1 MIHLKIDNTEISVTE
16 GTTVLDAAKSVGI
29 EIPSMCYRKGFD
41 NHPSC
46 MVCLVK
52 DKKTGNLISSCA
64 LKATDGMEIIS
75 TDDEVREARKEAL
88 ELLMSDHVGDCEA
101 PCSITCPA
109 GMNIPQMNRLI
120 ASGKFEEALNVVKEE
135 IALPYVLGY
144 ICPAPCEKA
153 CRRKQ
158 VDEPVSICVLKRF
171 TAQQNHISEPKPQNQ
186 FSGKVAII
194 GSGPAGLASAYYLLK
209 MGYACVVFDKNENAG
224 GNLRY
229 AIPDSDLPKHALDA
243 EVEIIRQLGATF
255 RFNTLISVDNF
266 DSEIR
271 QKFDAVIVAT
281 GDIAN
286 SNHLINLFESSKV
299 GIPAD
304 EGTFATSLPGV
315 FACGSAIRSQKMAVR
330 AVAQGKAA
338 AISVGLYLKGKELQK
353 PVKMF
358 NSRFDKLT
366 PAEYAEYLKESIPDG
381 RLTPGKIIIEGFST
395 EEAMKEASRCL
406 HCDCRKLDNC
416 KLRIYSDAYK
426 IDRKKYVLGDRKVIS
441 KHFQHDTVVYEPEKC
456 IKCGLCVDITLQ
468 NNELTGLSYI
478 GRGFDV
484 RIDVPFSQSLKEA
497 LVNTADKCVEACPTG
512 ALSNKKK

>member
-1 MIHLKIDNTEISVTE
+1 
-16 GTTVLDAAKSVGI
+16 
-29 EIPSMCYRKGFD
+29 
-41 NHPSC
+41 
-46 MVCLVK
+46 
-52 DKKTGNLISSCA
+52 
-64 LKATDGMEIIS
+64 
-75 TDDEVREARKEAL
+75 
-88 ELLMSDHVGDCEA
+88 MSDHVGDCEA

-120 ASGKFEEALNVVKEE
+120 ASGKFEEALNAVKEE

-158 VDEPVSICVLKRF
+158 VDESVSICILKRF
-171 TAQQNHISEPKPQNQ
+171 TAQHNHVPEPISQHPS
-186 FSGKVAII
+186 SGKVAII
-194 GSGPAGLASAYYLLK
+194 GAGPAGLAGAYYLQK

-229 AIPDSDLPKHALDA
+229 AIPDKDLPKHSLDA
-243 EVEIIRQLGATF
+243 EVEIIRQLGAEF
-255 RFNTLISVDNF
+255 RYNSMISADNF
-266 DSEIR
+266 ETEVR

-281 GDIAN
+281 GDIAI
-286 SNHLINLFESSKV
+286 SNQLTALFEGSKV
-299 GIPAD
+299 GIAAE
-304 EGTFATSLPGV
+304 EGTFATSLTGV

-338 AISVGLYLKGKELQK
+338 ATSVDLYLKGKELQK

-366 PAEYAEYLKESIPDG
+366 PAEYEEYLKESIPDN
-381 RLTPGKIIIEGFST
+381 RVTPGKGMMEGFSAQ
-395 EEAMKEASRCL
+395 EAMKEAARCL

-416 KLRIYSDAYK
+416 KLRTYADAYT

-468 NNELTGLSYI
+468 NNELTGLSYV

-497 LVNTADKCVEACPTG
+497 LINTAEKCVEACPTG
-512 ALSNKKK
+512 ALSSKK